1 MEPPAAPALPRPMPR
16 WVNELDEW
24 YSLPP
29 PPPPSSS
36 LSRVEAERRRGF
48 MPYVD
53 GGTTV
58 ALVAASMVSKGANQG
73 EAVVSRIWERPTK
86 MESSSTARPTKK
98 WAIMVRT
105 SNVGYHLQHA
115 MGLTTSRADQDK
127 DGGMHAM
134 PLMILMPLCHG
145 ALACCLRY
153 GSPPARPLLLHN
165 SYIQSIYWISCL
177 VFWRE

>member
-1 MEPPAAPALPRPMPR
+1 MEPPAAPAIPRPMPR

-29 PPPPSSS
+29 PPPTSPSP
-36 LSRVEAERRRGF
+36 SRVAAERRRGF

-98 WAIMVRT
+98 
-105 SNVGYHLQHA
+105 
-115 MGLTTSRADQDK
+115 
-127 DGGMHAM
+127 
-134 PLMILMPLCHG
+134 
-145 ALACCLRY
+145 
-153 GSPPARPLLLHN
+153 
-165 SYIQSIYWISCL
+165 
-177 VFWRE
+177 